1 MENIMIVDVGCTFWT
16 LEKIFQNAH
25 QNKGFVVLPAKD
37 IKPLSTVRKLAKV
50 VIWQNKICLTL
61 NPKN

>member
-37 IKPLSTVRKLAKV
+37 IKPLWPNFLTVLNGLIDRKSV
-50 VIWQNKICLTL
+50 V
-61 NPKN
+61 

>member
-37 IKPLSTVRKLAKV
+37 IKPLSTVRKFG
-50 VIWQNKICLTL
+50 
-61 NPKN
+61 